1 MNKIPRNPVPSHAD
15 FDLTPLGM
23 WAIGRDATTSIR
35 GEPHLPPTLLS
46 LKRSLCTARASAR
59 TKNRRVHLGI
69 LVSDWRF
76 QQTHFLK
83 WQQSDSSHYTGRAV
97 TASLLCS

>member
-35 GEPHLPPTLLS
+35 GEPRLPPNPFVAEAVALHGEG
-46 LKRSLCTARASAR
+46 KRAHEKSPGAPRNFGSGSAFPANPFSETA
-59 TKNRRVHLGI
+59 T
-69 LVSDWRF
+69 
-76 QQTHFLK
+76 T
-83 WQQSDSSHYTGRAV
+83 
-97 TASLLCS
+97 